1 MSERIP
7 EEHAVLSPAE
17 LEEISKHATT
27 RDFRPRTVLMSEG
40 DETDNLYIIVEGRVR
55 AYVSD
60 SDGREAVLS
69 VMGPGEYFGE
79 LAFDEGPRSA
89 SIITLDACKMLVVP
103 REDFVQFVKSSPTFA
118 FHFID
123 HLIGRI
129 RTLTNNVRSLALM
142 DAYGRVA
149 RLLLESSVTEKGV
162 QFVPEKLTQAEIAS
176 RVGCS
181 REMVS
186 RIFKDLVQ
194 GHYITVEPDR
204 IVINRK
210 PPARW

>member
-1 MSERIP
+1 
-7 EEHAVLSPAE
+7 
-17 LEEISKHATT
+17 
-27 RDFRPRTVLMSEG
+27 
-40 DETDNLYIIVEGRVR
+40 
-55 AYVSD
+55 
-60 SDGREAVLS
+60 
-69 VMGPGEYFGE
+69 
-79 LAFDEGPRSA
+79 
-89 SIITLDACKMLVVP
+89 VVP
-103 REDFVQFVKSSPTFA
+103 RDDFVNFVKSSPTFA
-118 FHFID
+118 FHFIN

-149 RLLLESSVTEKGV
+149 RLLLESAKTENGV
-162 QFVPEKLTQAEIAS
+162 QFVEKLTQAEIAS

-194 GHYITVEPDR
+194 GRYITMEPDR
-204 IVINRK
+204 IVVNRK

>member
-1 MSERIP
+1 M
-7 EEHAVLSPAE
+7 
-17 LEEISKHATT
+17 
-27 RDFRPRTVLMSEG
+27 
-40 DETDNLYIIVEGRVR
+40 
-55 AYVSD
+55 
-60 SDGREAVLS
+60 
-69 VMGPGEYFGE
+69 
-79 LAFDEGPRSA
+79 
-89 SIITLDACKMLVVP
+89 
-103 REDFVQFVKSSPTFA
+103 
-118 FHFID
+118 HFIN

-149 RLLLESSVTEKGV
+149 RLLLETPSREGRAVR
-162 QFVPEKLTQAEIAS
+162 PEKLTQAEIAS

-194 GHYITVEPDR
+194 GRYITIEPDR

-210 PPARW
+210 AAGTVVRGRRSLLAATAGASLLSAWPLHPRAQTPAKKRVAIVAGYPNDRDPAQEKAQKAEVASSFSPARASAKA